1 MKKDSHPVILLS
13 ASRWYALSAR
23 LAIALIRHG
32 ARVSAICP
40 EGHPLKFVPG
50 IESLYRY
57 HGLRSLGAL
66 KAAILSVRPDIVVP
80 CDDGVVLQLH
90 ALHDREPSL
99 RPLIEHS
106 LGEAEAYPILD
117 SRYRLLQVAAE
128 LDIRVPHTQAIQSE
142 AELPA
147 WPSSSAVLKADG
159 SMGGEGT
166 AIAQNPA
173 EMIAAYRRLAK
184 PITAFAALK
193 RTVINRRPLS
203 IWLWQKLGKPSI
215 TIQEFI
221 PGRPAN
227 TMIAC
232 WRGEMLASVTVE
244 VLSSQG
250 ATGAATV
257 VRLIRHR
264 EIEEASQRL
273 AQRLS
278 LTGFYGLDFILQKKD
293 GDANDSAYLIE
304 VNPRCTQLGHLC
316 LPDQA
321 DLAGIFAAR
330 LRQDP
335 MPQPGNHG
343 EHVIEGE
350 IVAFFPQ
357 ALRWNPRSPYLYRGH
372 HDVPW
377 EAPEL
382 VQQLLREEW
391 PYRQPAA
398 RLYHSMRKPVRPAE
412 ERFEGAL
419 EVPFQNLNRDSLSDP
434 HFGHRKESGQT
445 GLTNPLTAGG
455 DEFS

>member
-128 LDIRVPHTQAIQSE
+128 LGIRVPHTQAIQSE

-147 WPSSSAVLKADG
+147 WPSASAVLKADG

-173 EMIAAYRRLAK
+173 EMIAAYRKLAR

-203 IWLWQKLGKPSI
+203 IWLWQRLGKPSI

-264 EIEEASQRL
+264 EIEQTSQRL
-273 AQRLS
+273 AQRLR

-293 GDANDSAYLIE
+293 GDAKATRRISSKSTPAALSSAICACLTRQTWRASS
-304 VNPRCTQLGHLC
+304 PPGCGRTQCRSRGTTASMSLRVRSWPFSRRLC
-316 LPDQA
+316 
-321 DLAGIFAAR
+321 AGIPAAHIFIAAITMSRGKRRNWCSSCCARSGHTASPQRAFITPFANRFVPEKRDLKGR
-330 LRQDP
+330 LR
-335 MPQPGNHG
+335 
-343 EHVIEGE
+343 
-350 IVAFFPQ
+350 
-357 ALRWNPRSPYLYRGH
+357 S
-372 HDVPW
+372 
-377 EAPEL
+377 
-382 VQQLLREEW
+382 
-391 PYRQPAA
+391 
-398 RLYHSMRKPVRPAE
+398 
-412 ERFEGAL
+412 RF
-419 EVPFQNLNRDSLSDP
+419 R
-434 HFGHRKESGQT
+434 T
-445 GLTNPLTAGG
+445 
-455 DEFS
+455 